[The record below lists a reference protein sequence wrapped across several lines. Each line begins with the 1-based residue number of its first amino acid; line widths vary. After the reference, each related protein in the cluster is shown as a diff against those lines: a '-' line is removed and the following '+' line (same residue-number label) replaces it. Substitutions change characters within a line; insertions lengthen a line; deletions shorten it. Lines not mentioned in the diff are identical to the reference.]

1 MAEKWLRQNGYG
13 NIRLL
18 LFSQQVKIWFQNRRS
33 KFKKMMKAAQVG
45 TPNSNSNNNNNNIN
59 AGGPHSH
66 LETTHG
72 SKDLSNTSSMTDSPE
87 SSVRILV
94 G

>member
-1 MAEKWLRQNGYG
+1 
-13 NIRLL
+13 
-18 LFSQQVKIWFQNRRS
+18 
-33 KFKKMMKAAQVG
+33 MMKAAQVTG
-45 TPNSNSNNNNNNIN
+45 TPNSNSNNNNNNIS

-66 LETTHG
+66 LDTTHG

-94 G
+94 GQYTKIRVSGVYINFFLFFYESTQVDLRGA